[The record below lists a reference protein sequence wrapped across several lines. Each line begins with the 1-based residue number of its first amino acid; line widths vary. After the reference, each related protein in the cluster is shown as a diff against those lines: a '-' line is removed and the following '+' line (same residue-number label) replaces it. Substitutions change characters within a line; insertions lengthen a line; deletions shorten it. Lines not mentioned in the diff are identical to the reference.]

1 MPDGAGHAGDPPRG
15 ARDRG
20 GASACGRA
28 AGRLRRVEQHLDE
41 LDLDLEGEV
50 RERRR
55 GRVHRGRMRRL
66 PHTRRR
72 PQSRDGRSQP
82 RPAQAQHG
90 DGREAGRERRRRDA
104 GIPWTAHTRPDP
116 RRRPVRRTKRQ
127 QLIGACQRQRLL
139 ALDLRNAS
147 GSIRLAAGQQHACW
161 SSNPAVRS
169 ALCRLPLSEGRR
181 CRGLAFWRR
190 PGKWQGLDGSPRF
203 PLPERLCAVR
213 DGPGVPAVAPLPGT
227 FPGAC
232 YGTRRASWDSK
243 TICLQALGRPG
254 AVPVRRPGRG
264 SGYGPVPAGRWAL
277 TPRATRNSAA
287 TSLVAASAPSGN
299 T

>member
-28 AGRLRRVEQHLDE
+28 AGRLRRFEQQLDE
-41 LDLDLEGEV
+41 LDLDREGEV

-55 GRVHRGRMRRL
+55 GRVHRARMRRL

-90 DGREAGRERRRRDA
+90 DGREARRERRRRDA

-127 QLIGACQRQRLL
+127 QLIGACQRQRLPPWTCATPAEASVWLPVSSTLAGRPRRKSRTGRVRAYLSRKAAVSSSIAGLLVL
-139 ALDLRNAS
+139 AL
-147 GSIRLAAGQQHACW
+147 
-161 SSNPAVRS
+161 
-169 ALCRLPLSEGRR
+169 
-181 CRGLAFWRR
+181 
-190 PGKWQGLDGSPRF
+190 
-203 PLPERLCAVR
+203 
-213 DGPGVPAVAPLPGT
+213 
-227 FPGAC
+227 
-232 YGTRRASWDSK
+232 SK
-243 TICLQALGRPG
+243 R
-254 AVPVRRPGRG
+254 
-264 SGYGPVPAGRWAL
+264 
-277 TPRATRNSAA
+277 TPFGF
-287 TSLVAASAPSGN
+287 LVAQTEWAIERRLRSG
-299 T
+299 